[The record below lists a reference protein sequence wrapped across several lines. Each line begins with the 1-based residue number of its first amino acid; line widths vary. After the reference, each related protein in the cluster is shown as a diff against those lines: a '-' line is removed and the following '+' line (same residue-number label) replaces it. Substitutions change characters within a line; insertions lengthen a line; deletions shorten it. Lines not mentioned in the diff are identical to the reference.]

1 MASLWET
8 SVFWLSVSGYDIYLS
23 DSDIVCFQVI
33 FTVFVSFPVFYC
45 LELFLGL
52 CQGCTN
58 PECQIVIAT
67 KFYTVKPN
75 ICGSSIWNFL
85 HVTFFMLL
93 SWRLQFLKQILYFS
107 NILLPLHVLHIG
119 LVTLLN
125 FCVYSVVLFV
135 STGLFFFVPGSLQNW
150 GGGGVVGL
158 EVTDD
163 HLNSELMFPLS
174 PMFSCKC
181 INLNTGLF

>member
-23 DSDIVCFQVI
+23 DTDIVCYQVI
-33 FTVFVSFPVFYC
+33 FTVFVGFPVFYC

-58 PECQIVIAT
+58 PECQIVMAT

-85 HVTFFMLL
+85 HVTFLAPTIF
-93 SWRLQFLKQILYFS
+93 RQILYFW
-107 NILLPLHVLHIG
+107 NILLPWQVLYIG

-125 FCVYSVVLFV
+125 FCVYSVVFFV
-135 STGLFFFVPGSLQNW
+135 STGLFFFVPGSLQNRW
-150 GGGGVVGL
+150 
-158 EVTDD
+158 
-163 HLNSELMFPLS
+163 PLKFGAHV
-174 PMFSCKC
+174 PVQPDV
-181 INLNTGLF
+181 